1 MSVEKK
7 TDNEIM
13 SELTKLRQRV
23 AELEKS
29 EAECKKLKK
38 TLLQSEKRFKD
49 ITKNASEWI
58 WELDLAGK
66 YAYASP
72 AVKAIL
78 GYKPEE
84 VLKIH
89 IYDLFHPEDR
99 KNLKKKIFRMF
110 VKKQSFR
117 KFINRCI
124 HKNGRTVWLSTSG
137 IPVFGDKWDLLGYR
151 GVNID
156 ITEQRQAMDSLAQ
169 SETRYRILVET
180 LQEGIGIV
188 DLDENIV
195 FANSAFCNIFGYPRE
210 KLTGMNL
217 GEFIS
222 GDEFE
227 KMRQETAKRKKNEA
241 SQYELRIKRK
251 DDSFRDISIHASP
264 WLNEKGECKGT
275 IGVLLDITEQ
285 KQVQEALQESEEKY
299 RTMIEHSN
307 DMIWKLDEQG
317 NFTYYN
323 KRAEEISGY
332 NLREWLGKSF
342 APLLHPED
350 LPAIQ
355 KVFLETM
362 KGNPQQ
368 YEVRVYRK
376 DRSIFVLSVNTVPL
390 FKSGKVVGTVSF
402 GRDITEQKRAQEA
415 LQESEEKYRTM
426 IEHSNDMIW
435 TLNLEG
441 NFTYVNKRAE
451 QISGHKLDDGFGK
464 HFATLIPPEDLP
476 RIQKVFLET
485 MSGKSQHYEVN
496 VYKKGGSVFVLSVNT
511 APLFKSGKIV
521 GTVSFGRD
529 ITEQKRAQ
537 EALQESEEKY
547 RTMIEHSNDMIW
559 TLNLE
564 GNFTYV
570 NKRAEQISG
579 HKLDDGFGKHF
590 ATLIPPEDLPRIQK
604 VFLETMSG
612 KSQHYEVNVYKKG
625 GSVFVLSVNTA
636 PLFKSGKIVGTVSFG
651 RDITKQKQTQEALGK
666 SEEKYKTFVNNVN
679 VGIYRNTVG
688 PKGKFIEANPAVI
701 KMFGYESKDEF
712 LSIDV
717 ADLYQNPEDRE
728 RFNEK
733 MLANGFVRDE
743 ELQLKKKDGK
753 PIFCSVVA
761 VVVKDKQGKIKY
773 YDGIIEDITK
783 RKKVEQELKTSYKKL
798 KKILNGTINALAS
811 TTEKRDP
818 YTAGHQQRV
827 TQLACVIAREMGF
840 SEERI
845 EGMRMACM
853 VHDIGKIYVAAEILN
868 KPVRLTDIEMAL
880 IKTHCQIGYEILKTI
895 EFPWPIAEVVLQHHE
910 RMDGSGYPQ
919 GLKGK
924 DILHEAK
931 ILAVV
936 DVVEAMSSHRPY
948 RSSFGVDLALNEIK
962 ENRGKLYD
970 PEIVDVC
977 LKLFTE
983 KGFKFN

>member
-1 MSVEKK
+1 MSVGKK

-13 SELTKLRQRV
+13 NELTKLRQRV

-66 YAYASP
+66 YTYASP

-99 KNLKKKIFRMF
+99 KNLKKKVFRMF

-137 IPVFGDKWDLLGYR
+137 VPVFGDKGDLLGYR

-169 SETRYRILVET
+169 SERRYRILVET
-180 LQEGIGIV
+180 LQEGVGIV

-210 KLTGMNL
+210 KLIGMNL

-222 GDEFE
+222 RDELE
-227 KMRQETAKRKKNEA
+227 KVRQETAKRKKNAA

-285 KQVQEALQESEEKY
+285 K
-299 RTMIEHSN
+299 
-307 DMIWKLDEQG
+307 
-317 NFTYYN
+317 
-323 KRAEEISGY
+323 
-332 NLREWLGKSF
+332 
-342 APLLHPED
+342 
-350 LPAIQ
+350 
-355 KVFLETM
+355 
-362 KGNPQQ
+362 
-368 YEVRVYRK
+368 
-376 DRSIFVLSVNTVPL
+376 
-390 FKSGKVVGTVSF
+390 
-402 GRDITEQKRAQEA
+402 RAQEA

-435 TLNLEG
+435 TLDLEG

-496 VYKKGGSVFVLSVNT
+496 VHKKDGSVFVLSINT

-529 ITEQKRAQ
+529 ITEQK
-537 EALQESEEKY
+537 
-547 RTMIEHSNDMIW
+547 
-559 TLNLE
+559 
-564 GNFTYV
+564 G
-570 NKRAEQISG
+570 
-579 HKLDDGFGKHF
+579 
-590 ATLIPPEDLPRIQK
+590 
-604 VFLETMSG
+604 
-612 KSQHYEVNVYKKG
+612 
-625 GSVFVLSVNTA
+625 
-636 PLFKSGKIVGTVSFG
+636 
-651 RDITKQKQTQEALGK
+651 TQEALGK

-717 ADLYQNPEDRE
+717 ADLYQNPGDRE

-743 ELQLKKKDGK
+743 ELELKKKDGK
-753 PIFCSVVA
+753 PIFCSVFA
-761 VVVKDKQGKIKY
+761 VVVKDEQGKIKY

-895 EFPWPIAEVVLQHHE
+895 EFPLPIAEIVLQHHE

-962 ENRGKLYD
+962 ENRSKLYD

>member
-1 MSVEKK
+1 MSVGKK

-13 SELTKLRQRV
+13 NELTKLRQRV
-23 AELEKS
+23 AELKKS

-66 YAYASP
+66 YTYASP

-99 KNLKKKIFRMF
+99 KNLKKKVFRMF

-137 IPVFGDKWDLLGYR
+137 VPVFGDKGDLLGYR

-169 SETRYRILVET
+169 SERRYRILVET
-180 LQEGIGIV
+180 LQEGLGIV

-210 KLTGMNL
+210 KLIGMNL

-222 GDEFE
+222 RDELE
-227 KMRQETAKRKKNEA
+227 KVRQETAKRKKNAA

-251 DDSFRDISIHASP
+251 DGAFRDISIHASP

-285 KQVQEALQESEEKY
+285 K
-299 RTMIEHSN
+299 
-307 DMIWKLDEQG
+307 
-317 NFTYYN
+317 
-323 KRAEEISGY
+323 
-332 NLREWLGKSF
+332 
-342 APLLHPED
+342 
-350 LPAIQ
+350 
-355 KVFLETM
+355 
-362 KGNPQQ
+362 
-368 YEVRVYRK
+368 
-376 DRSIFVLSVNTVPL
+376 
-390 FKSGKVVGTVSF
+390 
-402 GRDITEQKRAQEA
+402 RAQEA
-415 LQESEEKYRTM
+415 LQESEEKYRIM

-435 TLNLEG
+435 TLDLEG

-464 HFATLIPPEDLP
+464 HFTTLIPPEDLP

-496 VYKKGGSVFVLSVNT
+496 VYKK
-511 APLFKSGKIV
+511 
-521 GTVSFGRD
+521 D
-529 ITEQKRAQ
+529 
-537 EALQESEEKY
+537 
-547 RTMIEHSNDMIW
+547 
-559 TLNLE
+559 
-564 GNFTYV
+564 
-570 NKRAEQISG
+570 
-579 HKLDDGFGKHF
+579 
-590 ATLIPPEDLPRIQK
+590 
-604 VFLETMSG
+604 
-612 KSQHYEVNVYKKG
+612 

-688 PKGKFIEANPAVI
+688 PKGKFIDANPAVI

-753 PIFCSVVA
+753 PIFCSVFA
-761 VVVKDKQGKIKY
+761 VVVKDEQGKIKY

-895 EFPWPIAEVVLQHHE
+895 EFPLPIAEIVLQHHE

>member
-1 MSVEKK
+1 MSVGKK

-13 SELTKLRQRV
+13 NELTKLRQRV

-66 YAYASP
+66 YTYASP

-99 KNLKKKIFRMF
+99 KNLKKKVFRMF

-137 IPVFGDKWDLLGYR
+137 VPVFGDKGDLLGYR

-156 ITEQRQAMDSLAQ
+156 ITEQRQAMDFLAQ
-169 SETRYRILVET
+169 SERRYRILVET
-180 LQEGIGIV
+180 LQEGVGIV

-210 KLTGMNL
+210 KLIGVNL

-222 GDEFE
+222 RDELE
-227 KMRQETAKRKKNEA
+227 KVRQETAKRKKNAA

-251 DDSFRDISIHASP
+251 DGAFRDISIHASP

-275 IGVLLDITEQ
+275 IGMLL
-285 KQVQEALQESEEKY
+285 
-299 RTMIEHSN
+299 
-307 DMIWKLDEQG
+307 
-317 NFTYYN
+317 
-323 KRAEEISGY
+323 
-332 NLREWLGKSF
+332 
-342 APLLHPED
+342 
-350 LPAIQ
+350 
-355 KVFLETM
+355 
-362 KGNPQQ
+362 
-368 YEVRVYRK
+368 
-376 DRSIFVLSVNTVPL
+376 
-390 FKSGKVVGTVSF
+390 
-402 GRDITEQKRAQEA
+402 DITEQKRAQEA

-435 TLNLEG
+435 TLDLEG

-464 HFATLIPPEDLP
+464 HFTTLIPPEDLP

-496 VYKKGGSVFVLSVNT
+496 VHKKDGSVFVLS
-511 APLFKSGKIV
+511 I
-521 GTVSFGRD
+521 
-529 ITEQKRAQ
+529 
-537 EALQESEEKY
+537 
-547 RTMIEHSNDMIW
+547 
-559 TLNLE
+559 
-564 GNFTYV
+564 
-570 NKRAEQISG
+570 
-579 HKLDDGFGKHF
+579 
-590 ATLIPPEDLPRIQK
+590 
-604 VFLETMSG
+604 
-612 KSQHYEVNVYKKG
+612 
-625 GSVFVLSVNTA
+625 NTA

-743 ELQLKKKDGK
+743 ELELKKKDGK
-753 PIFCSVVA
+753 PIFCSVFA
-761 VVVKDKQGKIKY
+761 VVVKDEQGKIKY

-895 EFPWPIAEVVLQHHE
+895 EFPLPIAEIVLQHHE

-962 ENRGKLYD
+962 ENRSKLYD

>member
-1 MSVEKK
+1 MSVGKK
-7 TDNEIM
+7 IDNEIM
-13 SELTKLRQRV
+13 NELTKLRQRV

-66 YAYASP
+66 YTYASP

-99 KNLKKKIFRMF
+99 KNLKKKVFRMF

-137 IPVFGDKWDLLGYR
+137 VPVFGDKGDLLGYR

-156 ITEQRQAMDSLAQ
+156 ITEQRQAMDFLAQ
-169 SETRYRILVET
+169 SERRYRILVET
-180 LQEGIGIV
+180 LQEGVGIV

-210 KLTGMNL
+210 KLIGMNL

-222 GDEFE
+222 RDELE
-227 KMRQETAKRKKNEA
+227 KVHQETAKRKKNAA

-251 DDSFRDISIHASP
+251 DGAFRDISIHASP

-275 IGVLLDITEQ
+275 IGMLL
-285 KQVQEALQESEEKY
+285 
-299 RTMIEHSN
+299 
-307 DMIWKLDEQG
+307 
-317 NFTYYN
+317 
-323 KRAEEISGY
+323 
-332 NLREWLGKSF
+332 
-342 APLLHPED
+342 
-350 LPAIQ
+350 
-355 KVFLETM
+355 
-362 KGNPQQ
+362 
-368 YEVRVYRK
+368 
-376 DRSIFVLSVNTVPL
+376 
-390 FKSGKVVGTVSF
+390 
-402 GRDITEQKRAQEA
+402 DITEQKRAQEA

-435 TLNLEG
+435 TLDLEG

-464 HFATLIPPEDLP
+464 HFTTLIPPEDLP

-496 VYKKGGSVFVLSVNT
+496 VHKKDGSVFVLS
-511 APLFKSGKIV
+511 I
-521 GTVSFGRD
+521 
-529 ITEQKRAQ
+529 
-537 EALQESEEKY
+537 
-547 RTMIEHSNDMIW
+547 
-559 TLNLE
+559 
-564 GNFTYV
+564 
-570 NKRAEQISG
+570 
-579 HKLDDGFGKHF
+579 
-590 ATLIPPEDLPRIQK
+590 
-604 VFLETMSG
+604 
-612 KSQHYEVNVYKKG
+612 
-625 GSVFVLSVNTA
+625 NTA

-743 ELQLKKKDGK
+743 ELELKKKDGK
-753 PIFCSVVA
+753 PIFCSVFA
-761 VVVKDKQGKIKY
+761 VVVKDEQGKIKY

-895 EFPWPIAEVVLQHHE
+895 EFPLPIAEIVLQHHE

-962 ENRGKLYD
+962 ENRSKLYD

>member
-66 YAYASP
+66 YTYASP

-89 IYDLFHPEDR
+89 IYDLFPPEDR
-99 KNLKKKIFRMF
+99 KNLKEKVFRMF

-124 HKNGRTVWLSTSG
+124 HKSGRTVWLSTSG
-137 IPVFGDKWDLLGYR
+137 IPVFGDKGDLLGYR

-169 SETRYRILVET
+169 SERRYRILVET
-180 LQEGIGIV
+180 LQEGLGIV
-188 DLDENIV
+188 DLDENID

-217 GEFIS
+217 GEFVS
-222 GDEFE
+222 RDEFE
-227 KMRQETAKRKKNEA
+227 KVRQETAKRKRNAA

-251 DDSFRDISIHASP
+251 DGTFRDISIHASP

-435 TLNLEG
+435 TLDLEG

-485 MSGKSQHYEVN
+485 MSGKSQHYEGN
-496 VYKKGGSVFVLSVNT
+496 VYKKDGSVFVLS
-511 APLFKSGKIV
+511 I
-521 GTVSFGRD
+521 
-529 ITEQKRAQ
+529 
-537 EALQESEEKY
+537 
-547 RTMIEHSNDMIW
+547 
-559 TLNLE
+559 
-564 GNFTYV
+564 
-570 NKRAEQISG
+570 
-579 HKLDDGFGKHF
+579 
-590 ATLIPPEDLPRIQK
+590 
-604 VFLETMSG
+604 
-612 KSQHYEVNVYKKG
+612 
-625 GSVFVLSVNTA
+625 NTA

-666 SEEKYKTFVNNVN
+666 SEEKYETFVNNVN

-688 PKGKFIEANPAVI
+688 PKGKFIEANPAAI

-717 ADLYQNPEDRE
+717 VDLYQNPEDRE

-733 MLANGFVRDE
+733 MLANGFARDE

-753 PIFCSVVA
+753 PIFCSVFA
-761 VVVKDKQGKIKY
+761 VVVKDEQGKIKY

-783 RKKVEQELKTSYKKL
+783 RKKVEQELKASYKKL

-845 EGMRMACM
+845 EGMRMACV

>member
-1 MSVEKK
+1 MSVGKK

-13 SELTKLRQRV
+13 NELTKLRQRV

-66 YAYASP
+66 YTYASP

-99 KNLKKKIFRMF
+99 KNLKKKVFRMF

-137 IPVFGDKWDLLGYR
+137 VPVFGDKEDLLGYR

-169 SETRYRILVET
+169 SERRYRILVET
-180 LQEGIGIV
+180 LQEGLGIV

-210 KLTGMNL
+210 KLIGMNL

-222 GDEFE
+222 RDELE
-227 KMRQETAKRKKNEA
+227 KVRQETAKRKKNAA

-251 DDSFRDISIHASP
+251 DGAFRDISIHASP

-285 KQVQEALQESEEKY
+285 KRAQEALQESEEKY
-299 RTMIEHSN
+299 RIMIEHSN
-307 DMIWKLDEQG
+307 DMIWILDEQG

-332 NLREWLGKSF
+332 NLTEWLGKSF

-362 KGNPQQ
+362 
-368 YEVRVYRK
+368 
-376 DRSIFVLSVNTVPL
+376 
-390 FKSGKVVGTVSF
+390 
-402 GRDITEQKRAQEA
+402 
-415 LQESEEKYRTM
+415 
-426 IEHSNDMIW
+426 
-435 TLNLEG
+435 
-441 NFTYVNKRAE
+441 
-451 QISGHKLDDGFGK
+451 
-464 HFATLIPPEDLP
+464 
-476 RIQKVFLET
+476 
-485 MSGKSQHYEVN
+485 SGKSQHYEVN
-496 VYKKGGSVFVLSVNT
+496 VYKKDGSVFVLS
-511 APLFKSGKIV
+511 I
-521 GTVSFGRD
+521 
-529 ITEQKRAQ
+529 
-537 EALQESEEKY
+537 
-547 RTMIEHSNDMIW
+547 
-559 TLNLE
+559 
-564 GNFTYV
+564 
-570 NKRAEQISG
+570 
-579 HKLDDGFGKHF
+579 
-590 ATLIPPEDLPRIQK
+590 
-604 VFLETMSG
+604 
-612 KSQHYEVNVYKKG
+612 
-625 GSVFVLSVNTA
+625 NTA

-688 PKGKFIEANPAVI
+688 PKGKFIDANPAVI

-753 PIFCSVVA
+753 PIFCSVFA
-761 VVVKDKQGKIKY
+761 VVVKDEQGKIKY

-895 EFPWPIAEVVLQHHE
+895 EFPLPIAEIVLQHHE